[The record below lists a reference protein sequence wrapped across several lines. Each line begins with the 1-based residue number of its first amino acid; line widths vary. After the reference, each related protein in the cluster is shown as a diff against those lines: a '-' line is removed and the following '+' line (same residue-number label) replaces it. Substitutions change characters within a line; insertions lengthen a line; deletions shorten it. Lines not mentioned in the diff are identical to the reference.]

1 MPAAPATPGPT
12 ATAASGG
19 SHESP
24 AALVAALHAA
34 FGEHHARAV
43 HAKGI
48 VLEGVFA
55 PTCQARELSSVSLF
69 AGGSVPVTVRFSDFT
84 GIPDIPDTADGAN
97 PRGLG
102 VKFRLPDGA
111 AMDVVAHGFNG
122 FPVTD
127 RRARKRHVTEG
138 RRTLG
143 RRRQSMLSSI
153 ARRLMWSETSAAR
166 PRFLAGSRRLTIFA
180 IVTACLSVTGGPV
193 RSAPSETLVP
203 LQQQAIPNLPGKTLT
218 AVNVV
223 FPPGAKS
230 VPHRHGD
237 AFLYAYVLEGAIRSQ
252 IEGGPARVYKTGE
265 SWTEKSGDHHVLTEN
280 VSSTETA
287 RLLVVFV
294 ASTGASLKM
303 DDKEP

>member
-1 MPAAPATPGPT
+1 M
-12 ATAASGG
+12 
-19 SHESP
+19 
-24 AALVAALHAA
+24 V
-34 FGEHHARAV
+34 
-43 HAKGI
+43 
-48 VLEGVFA
+48 
-55 PTCQARELSSVSLF
+55 
-69 AGGSVPVTVRFSDFT
+69 
-84 GIPDIPDTADGAN
+84 
-97 PRGLG
+97 
-102 VKFRLPDGA
+102 
-111 AMDVVAHGFNG
+111 
-122 FPVTD
+122 
-127 RRARKRHVTEG
+127 
-138 RRTLG
+138 
-143 RRRQSMLSSI
+143 
-153 ARRLMWSETSAAR
+153 
-166 PRFLAGSRRLTIFA
+166 A

-252 IEGGPARVYKTGE
+252 IEGKPARVYKTGE
-265 SWTEKSGDHHVLTEN
+265 SWTEKPGDHHVLTEN

-294 ASTGASLKM
+294 ASTGASLKL